1 MVAGARHDFGR
12 GGRLLVCD
20 GTGFYEVLNRR
31 EVHHLELPKSGA
43 GHGSEA
49 CLHHLHVLFMPARL
63 AALVPW

>member
-31 EVHHLELPKSGA
+31 EVHRLELPKSGA
-43 GHGSEA
+43 KKNATEA
-49 CLHHLHVLFMPARL
+49 SMSIWHVPHWNDSG
-63 AALVPW
+63 PCP